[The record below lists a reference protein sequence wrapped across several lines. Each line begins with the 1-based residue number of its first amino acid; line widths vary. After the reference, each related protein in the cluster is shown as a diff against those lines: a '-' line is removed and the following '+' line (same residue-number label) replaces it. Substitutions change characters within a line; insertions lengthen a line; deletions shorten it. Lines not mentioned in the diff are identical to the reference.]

1 MVKRQATTS
10 DADTQRSIQSVEIGF
25 DLVKA
30 LEAAG
35 GPLTLKELAGLA
47 GMVAS
52 KAHLYLVSFKRV
64 GLVTQEPDG
73 GRYALGPYAL
83 QLGLSMLRRLD
94 IVCLAREPLHA
105 LSAGSGESVFL
116 SVWSNRGPTIVL
128 KVDGPRRTPMALQVG
143 YVLPLLRSAT
153 GRIFL
158 ANLPASQTEE
168 LVREETR
175 DLPPEQ
181 RRGLANLPSPQPRG
195 GHLNVASTDSLLND
209 GFIGLSAPV
218 FNHQNEIAAAVTI
231 IGPRAAPAAITRD
244 AQTDML
250 VKTTDA
256 ISRMLGAPTSS
267 AAD

>member
-1 MVKRQATTS
+1 MVKRQAATS
-10 DADTQRSIQSVEIGF
+10 DSDSQRSIQSVEIGF
-25 DLVKA
+25 DLIKA

-35 GPLTLKELAGLA
+35 RPLTLKELAGLA
-47 GMVAS
+47 SMPAS

-94 IVCLAREPLHA
+94 IVSLAREPLHA
-105 LSAGSGESVFL
+105 LSTSAGESVFL
-116 SVWSNRGPTIVL
+116 SVWSNRGPTIVF

-158 ANLPASQTEE
+158 ANLPAAQTQA

-181 RRGLANLPSPQPRG
+181 RRALADLPSSHPRG
-195 GHLNVASTDSLLND
+195 GGLNVASTDSLLND
-209 GFIGLSAPV
+209 GFIGLSAPI

-231 IGPRAAPAAITRD
+231 IGPRDAPAAITRA
-244 AQTDML
+244 AQADML
-250 VKTTDA
+250 VTTTDA
-256 ISRMLGAPTSS
+256 ISRTLGAPPSC